1 MSFTQKFLALII
13 FQINLISITPQNLKL
28 IPSNTLY
35 YPEKYFRFL
44 ANNYDSIAQGDFW
57 TTFPIEKGIGFEANE
72 DFGSFLFVKDW
83 SMYSF
88 KLRKIVFR
96 PFCSYNLTS
105 SSSSDNFCD
114 AEMLLYHSID
124 NNYYPPGRRVYLDIN
139 YLVISVPFKISSL
152 MNPAND
158 KIFSFLQLD
167 MFKDVIKQNNFDK
180 DKGFPR
186 ICPFKPVKLYQ
197 IIQHQ
202 PSYLFENELIP
213 ESGIRSLYL
222 VFAKF
227 HYISELDYN
236 NLNNIY
242 TKQFGSDFNNSALYL
257 KDSSSITG
265 ISDTNIYRNWENP
278 NELEPT
284 ATLMAYNRGF
294 YIHFSAVLLFITI
307 AVLI

>member
-1 MSFTQKFLALII
+1 MSLSSKLLILI
-13 FQINLISITPQNLKL
+13 LLQINLISITSQDF
-28 IPSNTLY
+28 IISPSNSTY

-44 ANNYDSIAQGDFW
+44 ANNYESIAQGDFW
-57 TTFPIEKGIGFEANE
+57 TSFPTEKGIGFEAHE

-96 PFCSYNLTS
+96 PFCSYKLQNDGDTN
-105 SSSSDNFCD
+105 NFCD
-114 AEMLLYHSID
+114 VEMLLYHSID
-124 NNYYPPGRRVYLDIN
+124 NNYYPPGRRVHLDIN
-139 YLVISVPFKISSL
+139 YLVISVPFKISTI

-167 MFKDVIKQNNFDK
+167 MFKDVITNIDQVENN
-180 DKGFPR
+180 FPR

-213 ESGIRSLYL
+213 DSGIKSLYL
-222 VFAKF
+222 IFAKF
-227 HYISELDYN
+227 HYISEFDYN
-236 NLNNIY
+236 NLNKIY
-242 TKQFGSDFNNSALYL
+242 TTLFGNDVSSSYYL
-257 KDSSSITG
+257 KLPSELSDI
-265 ISDTNIYRNWENP
+265 ISDQNIYRNWENP
-278 NELEPT
+278 KELQPT

>member
-13 FQINLISITPQNLKL
+13 FQINLISITPQDLTL

-96 PFCSYNLTS
+96 PYCSYLLNS
-105 SSSSDNFCD
+105 KDSINFCD
-114 AEMLLYHSID
+114 AEMLLYHTID
-124 NNYYPPGRRVYLDIN
+124 NNYYPPGRRIHLGIN
-139 YLVISVPFKISSL
+139 YLVISVPFKTSTL
-152 MNPAND
+152 TNPAND
-158 KIFSFLQLD
+158 KLFQFLQLD
-167 MFKDVIKQNNFDK
+167 MLKEIVSRNQSINNV
-180 DKGFPR
+180 FPK
-186 ICPFKPVKLYQ
+186 ISPFKPIKLYQ

-213 ESGIRSLYL
+213 GSKIRALYL
-222 VFAKF
+222 VFSKF
-227 HYISELDYN
+227 HYISQL
-236 NLNNIY
+236 
-242 TKQFGSDFNNSALYL
+242 DFNNLEAVFNTFFPEATKLTL
-257 KDSSSITG
+257 KNSTETELNQI
-265 ISDTNIYRNWENP
+265 ISDKVIYRNWDNAR
-278 NELEPT
+278 ELEPS
-284 ATLMAYNRGF
+284 ATLMAYNNCF
-294 YIHFSAVLLFITI
+294 YIKFKEILFF
-307 AVLI
+307 VFLIFLI

>member
-96 PFCSYNLTS
+96 PYCSYLLNS
-105 SSSSDNFCD
+105 KDSINFCD

-124 NNYYPPGRRVYLDIN
+124 NNYYPPGRRVDLGIN
-139 YLVISVPFKISSL
+139 YLVISVPFKISTL

-158 KIFSFLQLD
+158 KLFSFLQLD
-167 MFKDVIKQNNFDK
+167 MFKDAIQNIGNMPST
-180 DKGFPR
+180 FPR
-186 ICPFKPVKLYQ
+186 ISPFKPVKLYQ

-213 ESGIRSLYL
+213 GSNIKSLYL

-227 HYISELDYN
+227 HYISQLDYD
-236 NLNNIY
+236 NLNNVY
-242 TKQFGSDFNNSALYL
+242 NSLFVNDTKKLYL
-257 KDSSSITG
+257 STVETLG
-265 ISDTNIYRNWENP
+265 TFISDKNIYRNWDNA

-294 YIHFSAVLLFITI
+294 YIHFCAVLLFITI

>member
-1 MSFTQKFLALII
+1 MILEIKSEFTLKPS
-13 FQINLISITPQNLKL
+13 ISE
-28 IPSNTLY
+28 Y

-44 ANNYDSIAQGDFW
+44 ANNYDSISQGDTW
-57 TTFPIEKGIGFEANE
+57 TTIGTEQGIGFEANE
-72 DFGSFLFVKDW
+72 DFGSFLLVKDW

-88 KLRKIVFR
+88 KLRKVVFR
-96 PFCSYNLTS
+96 PYCSYNLN
-105 SSSSDNFCD
+105 DNEGNNFCD
-114 AEMLLYHSID
+114 AEMLLYHTID
-124 NNYYPPGRRVYLDIN
+124 NNYYPPGRRIHLGIN
-139 YLVISVPFKISSL
+139 YLVISVPFKKSTL

-158 KIFSFLQLD
+158 KLFQFLQLD
-167 MFKDVIKQNNFDK
+167 MLKEIVSRNQSINNV
-180 DKGFPR
+180 FPK
-186 ICPFKPVKLYQ
+186 ISPFKPIKLYQ

-242 TKQFGSDFNNSALYL
+242 TKQFGSGFNKSALYL

>member
-1 MSFTQKFLALII
+1 MSLSSKLLILI
-13 FQINLISITPQNLKL
+13 LLQINLISITPQSFKL
-28 IPSNTLY
+28 ASADSIY

-96 PFCSYNLTS
+96 PFCSYKLQNDGDTN
-105 SSSSDNFCD
+105 NFCD
-114 AEMLLYHSID
+114 VEMLLYHSID
-124 NNYYPPGRRVYLDIN
+124 NNYYPPGRRIHLGIN
-139 YLVISVPFKISSL
+139 YLIISIPFKKSTL

-158 KIFSFLQLD
+158 KLFQFLRLD
-167 MFKDVIKQNNFDK
+167 MLQEIVIRNQSINNI
-180 DKGFPR
+180 FPK
-186 ICPFKPVKLYQ
+186 ISPFKPIKLYQ

-213 ESGIRSLYL
+213 GSEIRALYL
-222 VFAKF
+222 VFSKF
-227 HYISELDYN
+227 HYISQL
-236 NLNNIY
+236 
-242 TKQFGSDFNNSALYL
+242 DFNNLETVFNNFFPNAAKLNLTNSTSLN
-257 KDSSSITG
+257 KIIT
-265 ISDTNIYRNWENP
+265 DKVIYRNWDNAR
-278 NELEPT
+278 ELEPT

>member
-13 FQINLISITPQNLKL
+13 FQINLISITPQDLTL

-124 NNYYPPGRRVYLDIN
+124 NNYYPPGRRVDLGIN
-139 YLVISVPFKISSL
+139 YLVISVPFKVSTVL
-152 MNPAND
+152 NPAND
-158 KIFSFLQLD
+158 KLFQFLQLD
-167 MFKDVIKQNNFDK
+167 MFKDAIQNIGNISST
-180 DKGFPR
+180 FPR
-186 ICPFKPVKLYQ
+186 ISPFKPVKLYQ

-213 ESGIRSLYL
+213 GSKITSLYL

-227 HYISELDYN
+227 HYISQL
-236 NLNNIY
+236 
-242 TKQFGSDFNNSALYL
+242 DFNNLKTVFDKFFENDTLYL
-257 KDSSSITG
+257 NDSASISTIIG
-265 ISDTNIYRNWENP
+265 DDSIYRNWDNAK
-278 NELEPT
+278 ELEPT
-284 ATLMAYNRGF
+284 ATLMAYNHCF
-294 YIHFSAVLLFITI
+294 YVKFSTLLLFII
-307 AVLI
+307 FSFLI